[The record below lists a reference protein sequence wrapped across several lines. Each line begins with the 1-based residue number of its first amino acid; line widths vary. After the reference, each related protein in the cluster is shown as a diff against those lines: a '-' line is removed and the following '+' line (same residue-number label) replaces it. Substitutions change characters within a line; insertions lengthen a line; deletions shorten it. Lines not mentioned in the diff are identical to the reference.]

1 MNGLVVGTM
10 SFTGCAR
17 LNSNK
22 DANNL
27 SRLCG
32 QGCESWPLTGEGTQV
47 QVQKKKQQTA
57 FQVVSLPDSSD
68 DSVLTALGPPTKDCK
83 QTKKMKN
90 VRAFQLSAYNPTIN
104 SSHAS
109 SSHKYFQIEVGTVE
123 DSVSPKV
130 FNRTYVW
137 KRTPAFFQAVD

>member
-32 QGCESWPLTGEGTQV
+32 QGCESWPLTGKEHRYRCRRRNS
-47 QVQKKKQQTA
+47 KQLFRWRPCQTP
-57 FQVVSLPDSSD
+57 QMTLCSLPQVPPQRTANKPKQMK
-68 DSVLTALGPPTKDCK
+68 SVSTL
-83 QTKKMKN
+83 
-90 VRAFQLSAYNPTIN
+90 QLSAYNPTIT
-104 SSHAS
+104 SSHTS
-109 SSHKYFQIEVGTVE
+109 SSLKYFQREVGTVE
-123 DSVSPKV
+123 DSASPKV
-130 FNRTYVW
+130 FNRTYVRR
-137 KRTPAFFQAVD
+137 RTPAFFQAVD